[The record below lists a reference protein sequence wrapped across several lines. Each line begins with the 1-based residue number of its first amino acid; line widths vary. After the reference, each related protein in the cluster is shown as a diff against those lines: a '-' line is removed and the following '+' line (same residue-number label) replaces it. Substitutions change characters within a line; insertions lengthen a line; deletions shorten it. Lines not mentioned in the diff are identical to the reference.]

1 MMVAVVHGVAAE
13 ILLHER
19 TQRGR
24 IVQLDVL
31 EEKIEAPCLSH
42 YAELLEVFARTV
54 GVQRGWIDSVAPC
67 ARTAEGYG
75 GAKADALLVVLT
87 AGVETVEPVA
97 WDVAALD
104 GSVDDVCVFH
114 CTEFYVY
121 VCWLNRRKGTMLR
134 KRSQAFL
141 RKSFCEAGSFWKCNT
156 KTKCE

>member
-1 MMVAVVHGVAAE
+1 MMVAVVHCVAAE

-31 EEKIEAPCLSH
+31 EELVEPPCLSH

-75 GAKADALLVVLT
+75 GAKADTLLVVLA
-87 AGVETVEPVA
+87 AGVEAVEPPDFV
-97 WDVAALD
+97 
-104 GSVDDVCVFH
+104 
-114 CTEFYVY
+114 T
-121 VCWLNRRKGTMLR
+121 
-134 KRSQAFL
+134 Q
-141 RKSFCEAGSFWKCNT
+141 
-156 KTKCE
+156 KTCIL

>member
-24 IVQLDVL
+24 IMQLDVL
-31 EEKIEAPCLSH
+31 EEKVEAPRLSH

-75 GAKADALLVVLT
+75 GAKADALLVVLA
-87 AGVETVEPVA
+87 AGVEAVEPVA

-114 CTEFYVY
+114 CTEFL
-121 VCWLNRRKGTMLR
+121 CLCMLVKSTQR
-134 KRSQAFL
+134 YNVAQAKSSVFTKKFL
-141 RKSFCEAGSFWKCNT
+141 RGW
-156 KTKCE
+156 